1 MYNFV
6 EKGMRKM
13 VKFVI
18 VRHGFSKGN
27 KEKRFSG
34 QLDLPLDNAGLKQA
48 ESIAKYVC
56 QNFNIDAI
64 YSSDLIRAYD
74 TAKPCADALGLEIS
88 TLKELREVNVGALTG
103 VLIEE
108 VKVRF
113 KEAFENY
120 RQNPG
125 TAQFPE
131 GESYGDML
139 KRALSA
145 VEKIAAENDG
155 KTVLIATHG
164 GVIRSL
170 MAHWSAL
177 PLERLSEMPLVPNAS
192 VSVAQYLDADNVTLT
207 QIGYTDH
214 LEDKASEE
222 GFN

>member
-1 MYNFV
+1 
-6 EKGMRKM
+6 M
-13 VKFVI
+13 VRFVI
-18 VRHGFSKGN
+18 VRHGFSEGN
-27 KEKRFSG
+27 REKRFSG
-34 QLDLPLDNAGLKQA
+34 QMDVPLDAAGKKQA
-48 ESIAKYVC
+48 QSVAKYVC
-56 QNFNIDAI
+56 DNFKIDAI

-74 TAKPCADALGLEIS
+74 TAKPCAEALGLEIN
-88 TLKELREVNVGALTG
+88 TCKELREVDVGAFTG

-125 TAQFPE
+125 IAQFPD

-145 VEKIAAENDG
+145 IEKIAAENDG

-164 GVIRSL
+164 GVVRVL
-170 MAHWSAL
+170 RAHWLGIS
-177 PLERLSEMPLVPNAS
+177 LEDIGAVPHVPNAS
-192 VSVAQYLDADNVTLT
+192 VTVAEYFDADHVNLT

-214 LEDKASEE
+214 LEEKASEV